1 MKYDIQYIGE
11 CDHVENFTNKV
22 YHARCKKRY
31 FKVFNPELGD
41 TYQIAFCNDSLKLHM
56 QQEFS
61 HKLIYFSS
69 QCQYEIESL
78 IVRALNLHRYH
89 FMLSR
94 DYPVINNTWI
104 TICERPNTRIQV
116 PFKTCIEWYLKNR
129 NFQLWDAMQWPLNDF
144 IREKQRYKKYASLC
158 EKLQHMI
165 RQVPRKEYDEREP
178 AINDILL
185 LILKIIYN
193 ETYKQ
198 QVPSTLPVRPNGK
211 TRQARSNSGRSKS
224 TSPLSE
230 ASEQCAEV

>member
-1 MKYDIQYIGE
+1 MKYEIKYIGE
-11 CDHVENFTNKV
+11 CDHIDNWSNLVN
-22 YHARCKKRY
+22 HPRCKKRY

-56 QQEFS
+56 QQEFV

-69 QCQYEIESL
+69 QCQYEIENL

-89 FMLSR
+89 FMGSKTNAIIR
-94 DYPVINNTWI
+94 DTWI
-104 TICERPNTRIQV
+104 TICERPYTLIQV
-116 PFKTCIEWYLKNR
+116 PFKTCIEWYLQNR
-129 NFQLWDAMQWPLNDF
+129 SFQLWDAMQQPLNDF
-144 IREKQRYKKYASLC
+144 IREKQRYKKYKGVC

-193 ETYKQ
+193 ETNQQ
-198 QVPSTLPVRPNGK
+198 QVTAALHIRYDGETRPANRVG
-211 TRQARSNSGRSKS
+211 RRSKS
-224 TSPLSE
+224 TSAFSE
-230 ASEQCAEV
+230 AS